1 MSSSPARIAERVTRP
16 PAHAAEPVGHI
27 NKTVPFSVV
36 DGPGSRYVLFLQGC
50 NFNCIACHNPYTI
63 NACDDCGVCVELCP
77 EDVLAITSDLSV
89 TLERSGCTECDI
101 CIDVCP
107 RDATPLA
114 YWMTVEQVLD
124 EVRSALP
131 FIRGITVSGGEA
143 TLQIDFLME
152 LFHAVRTDHEL
163 AGLSILVDS
172 NGAAPAATWDRLAPV
187 IDGVMLDVKALDP
200 TVHELL
206 TARPNDQVL
215 ASADHLMD
223 LDRLAE
229 VRYLVMPGY
238 NDDEATVDAFIA
250 WTARHAAGVPV
261 RIMAYR
267 HHGVRTEGLHV
278 PPADPDVVARIADR
292 CAEAGIEAV
301 AV

>member
-1 MSSSPARIAERVTRP
+1 MSSSPTRTAELVTRP
-16 PAHAAEPVGHI
+16 PASAGPVGHV

-77 EDVLAITSDLSV
+77 EDVLGLTDDLAV
-89 TLERSGCTECDI
+89 TLDRPGCTECDV

-114 YWMTVEQVLD
+114 YWMTVDQVLD

-143 TLQIDFLME
+143 TLQVEFLVE
-152 LFHAVRTDHEL
+152 LFRAIRTDPALGH
-163 AGLSILVDS
+163 LSVLVDS
-172 NGAAPAATWDRLAPV
+172 NGATSLDTWDRLAPW

-200 TVHELL
+200 AIHELL
-206 TARPNDQVL
+206 TARSNDQVL
-215 ASADHLMD
+215 ASATHLMSIG
-223 LDRLAE
+223 RLVE
-229 VRYLVMPGY
+229 VRYLVMPNY
-238 NDDEATVDAFIA
+238 NDDRETIDAFIA
-250 WTARHAAGVPV
+250 WVGEHTPGVPV
-261 RIMAYR
+261 RVIAYR
-267 HHGVRTEGLHV
+267 HHGVRAEGLHV
-278 PPADPDVVARIADR
+278 PPADPDRVAAIAER
-292 CAEAGIEAV
+292 CSAAGITAV